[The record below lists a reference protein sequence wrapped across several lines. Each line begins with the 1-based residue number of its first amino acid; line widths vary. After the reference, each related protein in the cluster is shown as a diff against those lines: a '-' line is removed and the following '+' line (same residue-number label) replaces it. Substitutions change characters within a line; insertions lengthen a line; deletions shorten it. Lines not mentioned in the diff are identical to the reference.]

1 MGVPNMSKERYDS
14 LPKGQ
19 RLAYWAVVV
28 LACGVIGYFLL
39 VY

>member
-14 LPKGQ
+14 LSKGQ
-19 RLAYWAVVV
+19 RLAYWAVAVV
-28 LACGVIGYFLL
+28 VCGVIGYFLF